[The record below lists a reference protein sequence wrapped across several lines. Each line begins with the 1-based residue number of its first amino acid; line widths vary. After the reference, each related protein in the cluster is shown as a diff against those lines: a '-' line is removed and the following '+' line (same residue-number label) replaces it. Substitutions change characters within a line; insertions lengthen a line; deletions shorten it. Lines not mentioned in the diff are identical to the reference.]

1 MKLLIAMAL
10 AVLPATLLA
19 QRGAPAAPAANI
31 EPAPKMPD
39 GKPDLSGV
47 YQGSTRRGKEWDAEA
62 PSGEQIGVAAPRRP
76 GDVAPPPREPIPFT
90 DAARKQAQE
99 FLNRRSIDDPQARC
113 LPQPSPRTTASGLF
127 PTQFVQ
133 NAHDL
138 VILYE
143 YFDEARVIPIDGRG
157 HPDDIE
163 PSWKG
168 DSVGHWEG
176 NTLVVDVIGFKGGGW
191 LASGVQHTDKL
202 HMTERYTRVDKDQ
215 LNYEVTMDDPGIFT
229 KPWTMR
235 ATLMLREGTHLR
247 EYACVENNQD
257 VDRYEKLLTTNPS
270 SFMRTPDA
278 AGRGRGAAG
287 GR

>member
-1 MKLLIAMAL
+1 MSARVFAPAGVLALLA
-10 AVLPATLLA
+10 ATLLA
-19 QRGAPAAPAANI
+19 QQPAPTTGAKI
-31 EPAPKMPD
+31 EPAPRMSD

-62 PSGEQIGVAAPRRP
+62 PSGDQLGVAAPRRP
-76 GDVAPPPREPIPFT
+76 GDVRPAPREPIPFT

-143 YFDEARVIPIDGRG
+143 YLDEARVIPIDGRG
-157 HPDDIE
+157 HPDDWE

-176 NTLVVDVIGFKGGGW
+176 DTLVVDVIGFKAGGW
-191 LASGVQHTDKL
+191 LAAGVQHTDKL
-202 HMTERYTRVDKDQ
+202 HLTERYTRVDKDQ

-229 KPWTMR
+229 RPWTMR
-235 ATLMLREGTHLR
+235 ATLMLRDGTHLR
-247 EYACVENNQD
+247 EYSCVESNQD
-257 VDRYEKLLTTNPS
+257 VDRYETLLKTRPD
-270 SFMRTPDA
+270 SFLRAP
-278 AGRGRGAAG
+278 GK
-287 GR
+287 